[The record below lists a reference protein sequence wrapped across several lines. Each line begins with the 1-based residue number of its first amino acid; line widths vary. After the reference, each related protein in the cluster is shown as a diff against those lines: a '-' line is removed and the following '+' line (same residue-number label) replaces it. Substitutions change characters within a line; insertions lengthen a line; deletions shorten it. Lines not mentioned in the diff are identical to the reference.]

1 MTAFATLRRAALL
14 AAAAMALAAC
24 QTLLKPA
31 TQTPAAQLQST
42 KTEYGT
48 WGIALDFMDR
58 AVKPGDDF
66 YLYAAGSWEK
76 TTQIPADRSYYG
88 LDSVIAERAEQDLRE
103 IAEAAAAANAAPGT
117 TGQKV
122 GDFYAAY
129 MNEAAIEA
137 KGLEPLRP
145 LLAEIAAIKTSDD
158 LAAALGRT
166 MSGFGAAPFGLY
178 VDIDAK
184 DPTSYAVHL
193 HQAGLGLPDRD
204 YYLRREKEYAD
215 IRAAYRAYVE
225 KMLTLGGVPA
235 PRPRAE
241 SILALETRIARVQ
254 WPAEESRDAEKI
266 YNPMTLADLEA
277 EAPGLAWRKFAA
289 AAGIEN
295 AAKIIVAQRS
305 AFPRLA
311 DIVDATSIDVWKA
324 YLTFHALD
332 QAAPFLPKAFDDANF
347 DFRGRILSG
356 RKVEA
361 VRWKRAV
368 RLLDTNIGEAL
379 GEAYVRRRFPAAS
392 RAAAQDLIANLKR
405 ALGLMIGEAA
415 WLDAATKTAAQAK
428 LDAMGLKIGYPDRW
442 RDYAALEVVP
452 GDALGNVMRAAAFDY
467 RRNLAKLGQ
476 PIDRSEWFMTPQTV
490 NAYNDFARNEIVFP
504 AGILQ
509 PPFFDA
515 NADPAVNYGA
525 IGAVIGHEISH
536 GFDDQGRKFDA
547 TGKLADWWTAK
558 DAAAYTTE
566 AERLVAQF
574 NAFEVLPGLRINGK
588 LTLGENIAD
597 LAGLAIA
604 YRAYKLSLAGRE
616 PPLRDGLTGDQRFF
630 LAYAHSWIG
639 KRSEASLRQQVL
651 SNEHSP
657 ERWRVN
663 GIVRNFDPWYDA
675 FPVGPGDKLYLK
687 PSDRVRLW

>member
-1 MTAFATLRRAALL
+1 MTAVSTLRRIALI
-14 AAAAMALAAC
+14 AAAAVALAAC
-24 QTLLKPA
+24 QTLVKPA
-31 TQTPAAQLQST
+31 TKTPPAPAQTT
-42 KTEYGT
+42 KPEYGT
-48 WGIALDFMDR
+48 WGLALDFMDR

-66 YLYAAGSWEK
+66 YLYAAGNWEK
-76 TTQIPADRSYYG
+76 TTEIPDDRSYYG
-88 LDSVIAERAEQDLRE
+88 LDTVIAERAEQDLRE
-103 IAEAAAAANAAPGT
+103 IAETAAASNAAPGT
-117 TGQKV
+117 NAQKV

-129 MNEAAIEA
+129 MDEAAIEA
-137 KGLEPLRP
+137 KGLDPLRP
-145 LLAEIAAIKTSDD
+145 LLAEIAAIKTSED

-178 VDIDAK
+178 VDVDAK
-184 DPTSYAVHL
+184 NPSAYAVHMQ
-193 HQAGLGLPDRD
+193 QAGLGLPDRD
-204 YYLRREKEYAD
+204 YYLRREKEFAD
-215 IRAAYRAYVE
+215 VRAAYRAYVE

-241 SILALETRIARVQ
+241 SILALETRIARVH
-254 WPAEESRDAEKI
+254 WPAEESRDAEKT
-266 YNPMTLADLEA
+266 YNPMTLAELEA
-277 EAPGLAWRKFAA
+277 EAPGLVWRKFAA
-289 AAGIEN
+289 SAGIEN
-295 AAKIIVAQRS
+295 ASKIIVAQRS

-332 QAAPFLPKAFDDANF
+332 QAAPFLPKAFDEANF
-347 DFRGRILSG
+347 EFRGRILNG
-356 RKVEA
+356 QKTQRA
-361 VRWKRAV
+361 RWKRAV

-379 GEAYVRRRFPAAS
+379 GEAYVQRRFPAAS
-392 RAAAQDLIANLKR
+392 RAAAQGLVANLKH

-415 WLDAATKTAAQAK
+415 WLDAATKAAAQGK
-428 LDAMGLKIGYPDRW
+428 LDAMGMKIGYPDLW
-442 RDYAALEVVP
+442 RDYAGLDVVS
-452 GDALGNVMRAAAFDY
+452 GDALGNVMRAATFDY

-490 NAYNDFARNEIVFP
+490 NAYNDFGRNEIVFP

-515 NADPAVNYGA
+515 NADAAVNYGA

-547 TGKLADWWTAK
+547 TGKLTDWWTAK
-558 DAAAYTTE
+558 DAAAYT
-566 AERLVAQF
+566 AQAGKLVAQF
-574 NAFEVLPGLRINGK
+574 NAFEPLPGTRINGK

-604 YRAYKLSLAGRE
+604 YRAYKLSLGGQE

-639 KRSEASLRQQVL
+639 KRSDASLRQQIL

-657 ERWRVN
+657 ERYRVN
-663 GIVRNFDPWYDA
+663 GIVRNFDPWYAA
-675 FPVGPGDKLYLK
+675 FPVGASDKLYLK
-687 PSDRVRLW
+687 PEDRVRLW